1 MEYGLIANINQYADN
16 KSLEIQKVQSS
27 NETSKIDSKSQLAQ
41 LQEQA
46 IEKQKEVSQAKKI
59 QNQSNTSQYEVVLS
73 NTNFG
78 YNDDSKD
85 FYVKVSRGDTENQY
99 PTESMMRLKAY
110 MLSLNSAS

>member
-16 KSLEIQKVQSS
+16 KSIEIQKVQAS
-27 NETSKIDSKSQLAQ
+27 NETSKVDSRTQLEQ
-41 LQEQA
+41 LQQEA
-46 IEKQKEVSQAKKI
+46 ILKERQVSQARKVET
-59 QNQSNTSQYEVVLS
+59 QSTNSQYEVVLS

-78 YNDDSKD
+78 FNDDSKD
-85 FYVKVSRGDTENQY
+85 FYVKVSRGDYENQY